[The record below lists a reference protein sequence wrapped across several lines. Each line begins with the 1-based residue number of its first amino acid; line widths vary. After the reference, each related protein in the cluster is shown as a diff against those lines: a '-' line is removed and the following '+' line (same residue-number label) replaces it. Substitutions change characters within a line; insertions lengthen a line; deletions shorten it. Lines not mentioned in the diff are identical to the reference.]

1 MVKILVLSQYWFLTK
16 YVLSRNKRGVE
27 QELFNFNKWKLYMC
41 PNLGDYYIYFFHEV
55 GTLPVSD
62 STFIKGTV
70 YNPECY
76 P

>member
-1 MVKILVLSQYWFLTK
+1 MVKIPVLSQYWFLIK
-16 YVLSRNKRGVE
+16 YVVSRNTKRVK
-27 QELFNFNKWKLYMC
+27 QELFNFNNWKLYMC

-55 GTLPVSD
+55 VTLPVSD
-62 STFIKGTV
+62 SMFSKSTV